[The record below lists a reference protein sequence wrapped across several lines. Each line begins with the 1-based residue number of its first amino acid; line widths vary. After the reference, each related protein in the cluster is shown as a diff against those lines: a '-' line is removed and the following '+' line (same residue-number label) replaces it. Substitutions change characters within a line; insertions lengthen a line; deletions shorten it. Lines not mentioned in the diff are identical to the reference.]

1 MSNKYHFNRRN
12 LIEKIERFLSE
23 KNSNKSL
30 KQNLLPILKSFID
43 ENYKNIKQLFIKD
56 RDGLYCGILR
66 SKTID
71 AVILSSFDAINTHA
85 FPIANPTKADKLS
98 IVAVG
103 GYGRGNLA
111 PGSDIDILILTPYK
125 ITPRIE
131 QIVETLLYILW
142 DLKLKVG
149 YAIRSLEDNISKAQ
163 SDNTICTALLD
174 ARLISGDQDLWISFN
189 SAFKLEILNK
199 LKEKYFYEKIKERDS
214 RHKKMGDSRY
224 LLEPN
229 IKEGKGGLRD
239 LNTIRWI
246 ILFLY
251 QSNNSRD
258 YLSLGV
264 MSKKEVAFYEKA
276 EKYFTTLRSMMH
288 YNSKNNS
295 DRLTFDLQL
304 SIAEKLGYK
313 LHAGSTPIER
323 LMKHYYIFAK
333 EVGYLTKSVLET
345 IENNQFKTDKSFLK
359 TIIFNLKKNKN
370 GIFEFYGNNI
380 HIAKSEKN
388 IKPLDIFRAYD
399 FSAKYDLSLSN
410 ELISIIK
417 LNIRT
422 VDDLRNDK
430 KANAFF
436 INILTNINNS
446 EKVLRSMNEIGVLGR
461 FIPDFQKVVARV
473 QHDMYHT
480 YTVDE
485 HTINA
490 IGILRKIN
498 NGELK
503 SKFDLASKVIKKI
516 VSKKVLYI
524 ALFLHDIA
532 KGRGGDHSILGGEVA
547 QNLCPRFGLDA
558 DDTETVVWLVENH
571 LLMSHIAFKRDLQ
584 DPNTIIDFKKRVQS
598 AELLRLLY
606 VLTVA
611 DITAVGPE
619 IWNSWKDNLLKI
631 VYNETL
637 MEINGGGDIK
647 SRVFI
652 EDKAK
657 TKLRKSLADWSDE
670 KFSNYINRFFSYY
683 WTNINFDVHLHHA
696 KLITEADSKDLKIKI
711 DVETLDDQGVTK
723 VSIYTQDHLGLFAR
737 TCAGLAL
744 AGTSVQDA
752 RIVTTK
758 DGMTV
763 NTFLIRPTNSISL
776 MEDKTRLSTLV
787 NTISK
792 TISEERNPK
801 VLMNEFKDIQ
811 IPSRKDSFI
820 IEPRVLI
827 DNLSSKSHTLIEINS
842 KDKIGLLHTL
852 ASELFLMGLHIST
865 ARISTYGVRAVDVFY
880 IKNMTGGKIIEKDK
894 IDIIK
899 SRLMKAINDNKEQK
913 RKILEETK

>member
-1 MSNKYHFNRRN
+1 MNNKYHFNRRN
-12 LIEKIERFLSE
+12 LIEKIESALS
-23 KNSNKSL
+23 KKDSSKSL
-30 KQNLLPILKSFID
+30 KQNLLPILKTFID
-43 ENYKNIKQLFIKD
+43 NNNANIKDLFMENKD
-56 RDGLYCGILR
+56 GFYSGELR
-66 SKTID
+66 AKAID
-71 AVILSSFDAINTHA
+71 AVILSTFDVVNTYA

-98 IVAVG
+98 IIAVG

-149 YAIRSLEDNISKAQ
+149 YAIRSLEDNISKAKL
-163 SDNTICTALLD
+163 DNTICTALLD
-174 ARLISGDQDLWISFN
+174 ARLISGDQDLWIQFN
-189 SAFKLEILNK
+189 SVFKLEILNK
-199 LKEKYFYEKIKERDS
+199 LKEKYFYEKIKERDV

-246 ILFLY
+246 ISFLY
-251 QSNNSRD
+251 QGNSAKE
-258 YLSLGV
+258 YLSLGL
-264 MSKKEVAFYEKA
+264 MTNKEASFYNKA
-276 EKYFTTLRSMMH
+276 EKYFMTLRSMMH
-288 YNSKNNS
+288 YYSKNNS
-295 DRLTFDLQL
+295 DRLTFDLQI

-313 LHAGSTPIER
+313 SHSGSTPIER
-323 LMKHYYIFAK
+323 LMKHYYLFAK
-333 EVGYLTKSVLET
+333 DVGYLTKSVLEN
-345 IENNQFKTDKSFLK
+345 IENNNFKTDKSFFKKLV
-359 TIIFNLKKNKN
+359 FNIKKNKN
-370 GIFEFYGNNI
+370 GVFEFYGNSI
-380 HIAKSEKN
+380 HLAKTEKN
-388 IKPLDIFRAYD
+388 IEPLDIFRAYD

-410 ELISIIK
+410 DLINIIK
-417 LNIRT
+417 LNIRK
-422 VDDLRNDK
+422 VDTLRNSK
-430 KANAFF
+430 KANNFF

-446 EKVLRSMNEIGVLGR
+446 EKVLRSMSEIGLLGR

-490 IGILRKIN
+490 IGILRKID

-503 SKFDLASKVIKKI
+503 SKFDLASEVIKKI

-547 QNLCPRFGLDA
+547 QNLCPRFGLNA
-558 DDTETVVWLVENH
+558 DETETVVWLVENH
-571 LLMSHIAFKRDLQ
+571 LLMSQIAFKRDLQ
-584 DPNTIIDFKKRVQS
+584 DPNTIIDLKKRIQS
-598 AELLRLLY
+598 PELLKLLY

-637 MEINGGGDIK
+637 MKINGGGDIK
-647 SRVFI
+647 SRTVL
-652 EDKAK
+652 EDMAK
-657 TKLRKSLADWSDE
+657 TKLRNSLSDWSDKEYE
-670 KFSNYINRFFSYY
+670 KYINRFFPYY

-696 KLITEADSKDLKIKI
+696 KLIRDADSKDLKIKI
-711 DVETLDDQGVTK
+711 DIENLDDQGVTEI
-723 VSIYTQDHLGLFAR
+723 SIYTQDHLGLFAR

-763 NTFLIRPTNSISL
+763 NTFLIRSANSFSFL
-776 MEDKTRLSTLV
+776 EDKNRISTLED
-787 NTISK
+787 TIRK
-792 TISEERNPK
+792 TISEERDPK
-801 VLMNEFKDIQ
+801 ILIKEFKSIQ

-827 DNLSSKSHTLIEINS
+827 DNLSSKTHTLIEINS

-865 ARISTYGVRAVDVFY
+865 ARISTYGVRVVDVFY
-880 IKNMTGGKIIEKDK
+880 IKNMTGGKITEKDK
-894 IDIIK
+894 IDVIK
-899 SRLMKAINDNKEQK
+899 SKLMKAINEHKDVSSKVLE
-913 RKILEETK
+913 KI

>member
-1 MSNKYHFNRRN
+1 MNKKYHFNRRN
-12 LIEKIERFLSE
+12 LIEKIESALS
-23 KNSNKSL
+23 KKDSSKSL
-30 KQNLLPILKSFID
+30 KQNLLPILKTFID
-43 ENYKNIKQLFIKD
+43 NNNANIKDLFMENKD
-56 RDGLYCGILR
+56 GFYSGELR
-66 SKTID
+66 AKAID
-71 AVILSSFDAINTHA
+71 AVILSTFDVVNTYA

-98 IVAVG
+98 IIAVG

-149 YAIRSLEDNISKAQ
+149 YAIRSLEDNISKAKL
-163 SDNTICTALLD
+163 DNTICTALLD
-174 ARLISGDQDLWISFN
+174 ARLISGDQDLWIQFN
-189 SAFKLEILNK
+189 SVFKSEILNK
-199 LKEKYFYEKIKERDS
+199 LKEKYFYEKIKERDV

-246 ILFLY
+246 ISFLY
-251 QSNNSRD
+251 QGNSAKE
-258 YLSLGV
+258 YLSLGL
-264 MSKKEVAFYEKA
+264 MTNKEASFYNKA
-276 EKYFTTLRSMMH
+276 EKHFMTLRSMMH
-288 YNSKNNS
+288 YYSKNNS

-313 LHAGSTPIER
+313 SHSGSTPIER
-323 LMKHYYIFAK
+323 LMKHYYLFAK
-333 EVGYLTKSVLET
+333 DVGYLTKSVLEN
-345 IENNQFKTDKSFLK
+345 IENNNFKTDKSFFKKLV
-359 TIIFNLKKNKN
+359 FNIKKNKN
-370 GIFEFYGNNI
+370 GVFEFYGNSI
-380 HIAKSEKN
+380 HLAKTEKN
-388 IKPLDIFRAYD
+388 IEPLDIFRAYD
-399 FSAKYDLSLSN
+399 FSAKYDLNLSID
-410 ELISIIK
+410 LINIIK
-417 LNIRT
+417 LNIRK
-422 VDDLRNDK
+422 VDTLRNSK
-430 KANAFF
+430 KANTFF
-436 INILTNINNS
+436 INVLTNINNS
-446 EKVLRSMNEIGVLGR
+446 EKVLRSMSEIGLLGR

-490 IGILRKIN
+490 IGILRKID

-503 SKFDLASKVIKKI
+503 SKFDLASEVIKKI

-547 QNLCPRFGLDA
+547 QNLCPRFGLNA
-558 DDTETVVWLVENH
+558 DETETVVWLVENH
-571 LLMSHIAFKRDLQ
+571 LLMSQVAFKRDLQ
-584 DPNTIIDFKKRVQS
+584 DPNTIIDLKKKIQS
-598 AELLRLLY
+598 PELLKLLY

-619 IWNSWKDNLLKI
+619 IWNSWKDNLLKV

-647 SRVFI
+647 SRTVV
-652 EDKAK
+652 EDAAK
-657 TKLRKSLADWSDE
+657 TKLRNSLSDWSDQEFE
-670 KFSNYINRFFSYY
+670 KYINRFFSYY

-696 KLITEADSKDLKIKI
+696 KLIRDADSKDLKIKI
-711 DVETLDDQGVTK
+711 DIENLDDQGVTEI
-723 VSIYTQDHLGLFAR
+723 SIYTQDHLGLFAR

-763 NTFLIRPTNSISL
+763 NTFLIRSANSFSFI
-776 MEDKTRLSTLV
+776 EDKNRISTLED
-787 NTISK
+787 TIRK
-792 TISEERNPK
+792 TISEERDPK
-801 VLMNEFKDIQ
+801 ILIKEFKSIQ
-811 IPSRKDSFI
+811 IPSRKESLI

-827 DNLSSKSHTLIEINS
+827 DNLSSKTHTLIEINS

-865 ARISTYGVRAVDVFY
+865 ARISTYGVRVVDVFY
-880 IKNMTGGKIIEKDK
+880 IKNMTGGKITEKDK
-894 IDIIK
+894 IDVIK
-899 SRLMKAINDNKEQK
+899 SKLMKAINEHKDVSSKVLE
-913 RKILEETK
+913 KI

>member
-1 MSNKYHFNRRN
+1 MNNKYHFNRRN
-12 LIEKIERFLSE
+12 LIEKIESALS
-23 KNSNKSL
+23 KKDSSKSL
-30 KQNLLPILKSFID
+30 KQNLLPILKTFID
-43 ENYKNIKQLFIKD
+43 NNNANIKDLFMENKD
-56 RDGLYCGILR
+56 GFYSGELR
-66 SKTID
+66 AKAID
-71 AVILSSFDAINTHA
+71 AIILSTYDVVNTYA

-98 IVAVG
+98 IIAVG

-149 YAIRSLEDNISKAQ
+149 YAIRSLEDNISKAKL
-163 SDNTICTALLD
+163 DNTICTALLD
-174 ARLISGDQDLWISFN
+174 ARLISGDQDLWIQFN
-189 SAFKLEILNK
+189 SVFKLEILNK
-199 LKEKYFYEKIKERDS
+199 LKEKYFYEKIKERDV

-246 ILFLY
+246 ISFLY
-251 QSNNSRD
+251 QGNSAKE
-258 YLSLGV
+258 YLSLGL
-264 MSKKEVAFYEKA
+264 MTNKEASFYNKA
-276 EKYFTTLRSMMH
+276 EKYFMTLRSMMH
-288 YNSKNNS
+288 YYSKNNS

-313 LHAGSTPIER
+313 SHSGSTPIER
-323 LMKHYYIFAK
+323 LMKHYYLFAK
-333 EVGYLTKSVLET
+333 DVGFLTKSVLEN
-345 IENNQFKTDKSFLK
+345 IENNNFKTDKSFFKKLV
-359 TIIFNLKKNKN
+359 FNIKKNKN
-370 GIFEFYGNNI
+370 GVFEFYGNSI
-380 HIAKSEKN
+380 HLAKTEKN
-388 IKPLDIFRAYD
+388 IEPLDIFRAYN
-399 FSAKYDLSLSN
+399 FSAKYDLNLSN
-410 ELISIIK
+410 DLINIIK
-417 LNIRT
+417 LNIRK
-422 VDDLRNDK
+422 VDTLRNSK
-430 KANAFF
+430 KANNFF

-446 EKVLRSMNEIGVLGR
+446 EKVLRSMSEIGLLGR

-490 IGILRKIN
+490 IGILRKID

-503 SKFDLASKVIKKI
+503 SKFDLASEVIKKI

-547 QNLCPRFGLDA
+547 QNLCPRFGLNA
-558 DDTETVVWLVENH
+558 DETETVVWLVENH
-571 LLMSHIAFKRDLQ
+571 LLMSQIAFKRDLQ
-584 DPNTIIDFKKRVQS
+584 DPNTIIDLKKRIQS
-598 AELLRLLY
+598 PELLKLLY

-637 MEINGGGDIK
+637 MKINGGGDIK
-647 SRVFI
+647 SRTVL
-652 EDKAK
+652 EDMAK
-657 TKLRKSLADWSDE
+657 TKLRNSLSDWSDKEYE
-670 KFSNYINRFFSYY
+670 KYINRFFPYY

-696 KLITEADSKDLKIKI
+696 KLIRDADSKDLKIKI
-711 DVETLDDQGVTK
+711 DIENLDDQGVTEI
-723 VSIYTQDHLGLFAR
+723 SIYTQDHLGLFAR

-763 NTFLIRPTNSISL
+763 NTFLIRSANSFSFL
-776 MEDKTRLSTLV
+776 EDKNRISTLED
-787 NTISK
+787 TIRK
-792 TISEERNPK
+792 TISEERDPK
-801 VLMNEFKDIQ
+801 ILIKEFKSIQ

-827 DNLSSKSHTLIEINS
+827 DNLSSKTHTLIEINS

-865 ARISTYGVRAVDVFY
+865 ARISTYGVRVVDVFY
-880 IKNMTGGKIIEKDK
+880 IKNMTGGKITEKDK
-894 IDIIK
+894 IDVIK
-899 SRLMKAINDNKEQK
+899 SKLMKAINEHKDVSSKVLE
-913 RKILEETK
+913 KI

>member
-1 MSNKYHFNRRN
+1 MNKKYHFNRRN
-12 LIEKIERFLSE
+12 LIEKIDSALS
-23 KNSNKSL
+23 KKDSSKSL
-30 KQNLLPILKSFID
+30 KQNLLPILKTFID
-43 ENYKNIKQLFIKD
+43 NNNANIKDLFMENKD
-56 RDGLYCGILR
+56 GFYSGELR
-66 SKTID
+66 AKAID
-71 AVILSSFDAINTHA
+71 AVILSTFDVVNTYA

-98 IVAVG
+98 IIAVG

-149 YAIRSLEDNISKAQ
+149 YAIRSLEDNISKAKL
-163 SDNTICTALLD
+163 DNTICTALLD
-174 ARLISGDQDLWISFN
+174 ARLISGDQDLWIQFN
-189 SAFKLEILNK
+189 SVFKLEILNK
-199 LKEKYFYEKIKERDS
+199 LKEKYFYEKIKERDV

-246 ILFLY
+246 ISFLY
-251 QSNNSRD
+251 QGNSAKE
-258 YLSLGV
+258 YLSLGL
-264 MSKKEVAFYEKA
+264 MTNKEASFYNKA
-276 EKYFTTLRSMMH
+276 EKYFMTLRSMMH
-288 YNSKNNS
+288 YYSKNNS

-313 LHAGSTPIER
+313 SHSGSTPIER
-323 LMKHYYIFAK
+323 LMKHYYLFAK
-333 EVGYLTKSVLET
+333 DVGYLTKSVLEN
-345 IENNQFKTDKSFLK
+345 IENNNFKTDKSFFKKLV
-359 TIIFNLKKNKN
+359 FNIKKNKN
-370 GIFEFYGNNI
+370 GVFEFYGNSI
-380 HIAKSEKN
+380 HLAKTEKN
-388 IKPLDIFRAYD
+388 IEPLDIFRAYD

-410 ELISIIK
+410 DLINIIK
-417 LNIRT
+417 LNIRK
-422 VDDLRNDK
+422 VDTLRNSK
-430 KANAFF
+430 KANTFF
-436 INILTNINNS
+436 INVLTNINNS
-446 EKVLRSMNEIGVLGR
+446 EKVLRSMSEIGLLGR

-490 IGILRKIN
+490 IGILRKID

-503 SKFDLASKVIKKI
+503 SKFDLASEVIKKI

-547 QNLCPRFGLDA
+547 QNLCPRFGLNA
-558 DDTETVVWLVENH
+558 DETETVVWLVENH
-571 LLMSHIAFKRDLQ
+571 LLMSQVAFKRDLQ
-584 DPNTIIDFKKRVQS
+584 DPNTIIDLKKRIQS
-598 AELLRLLY
+598 PELLKLLY

-647 SRVFI
+647 SRTVV
-652 EDKAK
+652 EEAAK
-657 TKLRKSLADWSDE
+657 TKLRNSLSDWSDQEFE
-670 KFSNYINRFFSYY
+670 KYINRFFSYY

-696 KLITEADSKDLKIKI
+696 KLIRDADSKDLKIKI
-711 DVETLDDQGVTK
+711 DIENLDDQGVTEI
-723 VSIYTQDHLGLFAR
+723 SIYTQDHLGLFAR

-763 NTFLIRPTNSISL
+763 NTFLIRSANSFSFI
-776 MEDKTRLSTLV
+776 EDKNRISTLED
-787 NTISK
+787 TIRK
-792 TISEERNPK
+792 TISEERDPK
-801 VLMNEFKDIQ
+801 ILIKEFKSIQ
-811 IPSRKDSFI
+811 IPSRKDSFV

-827 DNLSSKSHTLIEINS
+827 DNLSSKTHTLIEINS

-865 ARISTYGVRAVDVFY
+865 ARISTYGVRVVDVFY
-880 IKNMTGGKIIEKDK
+880 IKNMTGGKITEKDK
-894 IDIIK
+894 IDVIK
-899 SRLMKAINDNKEQK
+899 SKLMKAINEHKDVSSKVLE
-913 RKILEETK
+913 KI

>member
-1 MSNKYHFNRRN
+1 MNNKYHFNRRN
-12 LIEKIERFLSE
+12 LIEKIESALS
-23 KNSNKSL
+23 KKDSSKSL
-30 KQNLLPILKSFID
+30 KQNLLPILKTFID
-43 ENYKNIKQLFIKD
+43 DNNANIKELFMAGKD
-56 RDGLYCGILR
+56 GFYCGELR
-66 SKTID
+66 AKTID
-71 AVILSSFDAINTHA
+71 AVILSTFDVINTFV

-131 QIVETLLYILW
+131 KVVETLLYILW

-149 YAIRSLEDNISKAQ
+149 YAIRSLEDNISKAKL
-163 SDNTICTALLD
+163 DNTICTALID
-174 ARLISGDQDLWISFN
+174 ARLISGDQNLWIQFN
-189 SAFKLEILNK
+189 SAFKLEVLNK
-199 LKEKYFYEKIKERDS
+199 LKEKYFYEKIKERDV

-246 ILFLY
+246 ISFLY
-251 QSNNSRD
+251 QVNNSRD

-264 MSKKEVAFYEKA
+264 MTNKEASFYKKA
-276 EKYFTTLRSMMH
+276 EKHFMTLRSMMH
-288 YNSKNNS
+288 YYSKNNS

-313 LHAGSTPIER
+313 SHSGSTPIER
-323 LMKHYYIFAK
+323 LMKHYYLFAK
-333 EVGYLTKSVLET
+333 EVGYLTKSVLDN
-345 IENNQFKTDKSFLK
+345 IENNNFKTEKSILK
-359 TIIFNLKKNKN
+359 KLVFNIKKNKN
-370 GIFEFYGNNI
+370 GIFEFYDNSI
-380 HIAKSEKN
+380 HLAKREKN
-388 IKPLDIFRAYD
+388 IEALDIFRAYD
-399 FSAKYDLSLSN
+399 FSSKYNLNLST
-410 ELISIIK
+410 ELINIIK
-417 LNIRT
+417 LNIRK
-422 VDDLRNDK
+422 VDKLRNSK
-430 KANAFF
+430 KANTFF
-436 INILTNINNS
+436 INVLTNINNS
-446 EKVLRSMNEIGVLGR
+446 EKILRSMSEIGLLGR
-461 FIPDFQKVVARV
+461 FIPDFQKVIARV

-490 IGILRKIN
+490 IGVLRKID

-503 SKFDLASKVIKKI
+503 NKFGLASKVIKKI
-516 VSKKVLYI
+516 VSKKVLYV

-532 KGRGGDHSILGGEVA
+532 KGRGGDHSVLGGKVA
-547 QNLCPRFGLDA
+547 KNLCPRFGLDA
-558 DDTETVVWLVENH
+558 DETETVVWLVENH
-571 LLMSHIAFKRDLQ
+571 LLMSQVAFKRDLQ
-584 DPNTIIDFKKRVQS
+584 DPNTIIDFKKRIQS

-647 SRVFI
+647 SRTVL

-657 TKLRKSLADWSDE
+657 NKLRNSLLEWPEQEFA
-670 KFSNYINRFFSYY
+670 NYINRFFAYY

-696 KLITEADSKDLKIKI
+696 KLIRDADSKNLKIKI
-711 DVETLDDQGVTK
+711 DIETLDDQGVTEI
-723 VSIYTQDHLGLFAR
+723 SIYTQDHLGLFAR

-763 NTFLIRPTNSISL
+763 NTFLIRSANSFSL
-776 MEDKTRLSTLV
+776 IEDKNRLGSLV
-787 NTISK
+787 DTIRK
-792 TISEERNPK
+792 TISEERDPK
-801 VLMNEFKDIQ
+801 VLIKEFKSLQ

-827 DNLSSKSHTLIEINS
+827 DNLSSKTHTLIEINS

-865 ARISTYGVRAVDVFY
+865 ARISTYGVRVVDVFY
-880 IKNMTGGKIIEKDK
+880 IKNMTGGKITEKDK
-894 IDIIK
+894 IGVIK
-899 SRLMKAINDNKEQK
+899 SRLMKVINDTKVNSS
-913 RKILEETK
+913 KILEKI

>member
-1 MSNKYHFNRRN
+1 VNNKYHFNRRN
-12 LIEKIERFLSE
+12 LVEKIENALS
-23 KNSNKSL
+23 KKDSSKSL
-30 KQNLLPILKSFID
+30 KQNLLPILKNFID
-43 ENYKNIKQLFIKD
+43 DNNANIKELFMKNKN
-56 RDGLYCGILR
+56 GLYSGELR
-66 SKTID
+66 SKAID
-71 AVILSSFDAINTHA
+71 AIILSTYDVINTHA

-98 IVAVG
+98 VIAVG

-131 QIVETLLYILW
+131 QVVETLLYILW

-149 YAIRSLEDNISKAQ
+149 YAIRSLEENISKAK

-174 ARLISGDQDLWISFN
+174 ARLISGDQGLWIDFN
-189 SAFKLEILNK
+189 SVFKIEILSK
-199 LKEKYFYEKIKERDS
+199 LKEKYFYEKIKERDV

-229 IKEGKGGLRD
+229 MKEGKGGLRD

-246 ILFLY
+246 ISFLY
-251 QSNNSRD
+251 QSTNSQD

-264 MSKKEVAFYEKA
+264 MTNKEVSFYNKA
-276 EKYFTTLRSMMH
+276 EKYFMTLRSMMH
-288 YNSKNNS
+288 YYSKNNS

-304 SIAEKLGYK
+304 SIAKKMGYK
-313 LHAGSTPIER
+313 SHAGSTPIER
-323 LMKHYYIFAK
+323 LMKHYYLFAK
-333 EVGYLTKSVLET
+333 DVGYLTKSVLDN
-345 IENNQFKTDKSFLK
+345 IENNNFKADKPLLK
-359 TIIFNLKKNKN
+359 KLMFNIKKNKN
-370 GIFEFYGNNI
+370 GVFEFHRDSI
-380 HIAKSEKN
+380 HLAKREKN
-388 IKPLDIFRAYD
+388 IEALDVFRAYD
-399 FSAKYDLSLSN
+399 FSAKYDLNLSN
-410 ELISIIK
+410 DLINIIK
-417 LNIRT
+417 LNIRKI
-422 VDDLRNDK
+422 DKLRNSK

-446 EKVLRSMNEIGVLGR
+446 EKVLRSMSEIGVLGR

-490 IGILRKIN
+490 IGILRKID
-498 NGELK
+498 NGELN
-503 SKFDLASKVIKKI
+503 SKFDLATEVIKKI
-516 VSKKVLYI
+516 VSKKVLYV

-547 QNLCPRFGLDA
+547 KNLCPRFGLNA
-558 DDTETVVWLVENH
+558 DETETVVWLVENH
-571 LLMSHIAFKRDLQ
+571 LLMSHVAFKRDLQ
-584 DPNTIIDFKKRVQS
+584 DPNTIVDLKKRIQS

-637 MEINGGGDIK
+637 MEINGGGNVK
-647 SRVFI
+647 SRIVL

-657 TKLRKSLADWSDE
+657 NKLRDSLSQWSNQE
-670 KFSNYINRFFSYY
+670 FESYIKRFFPYY

-696 KLITEADSKDLKIKI
+696 KLIKDADSQDLKIKI
-711 DVETLDDQGVTK
+711 DIESLEDQGVTEI
-723 VSIYTQDHLGLFAR
+723 SIYTQDHLGLFAR

-763 NTFLIRPTNSISL
+763 NTFLIRSATTFSL
-776 MEDKTRLSTLV
+776 IEDKNRLATLV
-787 NTISK
+787 DTIRK
-792 TISEERNPK
+792 TISEERDPK
-801 VLMNEFKDIQ
+801 VLIKEFKNIQ

-827 DNLSSKSHTLIEINS
+827 DNLSSRTHTLIEINS
-842 KDKIGLLHTL
+842 KDKIGLLHSL

-880 IKNMTGGKIIEKDK
+880 IKNMTGGKITEKDK
-894 IDIIK
+894 IDAIK
-899 SRLMKAINDNKEQK
+899 FRLLKVINEHKDTSN
-913 RKILEETK
+913 KILEKI

>member
-1 MSNKYHFNRRN
+1 MNKKYHFNRRN
-12 LIEKIERFLSE
+12 LIEKIESALS
-23 KNSNKSL
+23 KKDSSKSL
-30 KQNLLPILKSFID
+30 KQNLLPILKTFID
-43 ENYKNIKQLFIKD
+43 NNNANIKDLFMENKD
-56 RDGLYCGILR
+56 GFYSGELR
-66 SKTID
+66 AKAID
-71 AVILSSFDAINTHA
+71 AVILSTFDVVNTYA

-98 IVAVG
+98 IIAVG

-149 YAIRSLEDNISKAQ
+149 YAIRSLEDNISKAKL
-163 SDNTICTALLD
+163 DNTICTALLD
-174 ARLISGDQDLWISFN
+174 ARLISGDQDLWIQFN
-189 SAFKLEILNK
+189 SVFKLEILNK
-199 LKEKYFYEKIKERDS
+199 LKEKYFYEKIKERDV

-246 ILFLY
+246 ISFLY
-251 QSNNSRD
+251 QGNSAKE
-258 YLSLGV
+258 YLSLGL
-264 MSKKEVAFYEKA
+264 MTNKEASFYNKA
-276 EKYFTTLRSMMH
+276 EKYFMTLRSMMH
-288 YNSKNNS
+288 YYSKNNS

-313 LHAGSTPIER
+313 SHSGSTPIER
-323 LMKHYYIFAK
+323 LMKHYYLFAK
-333 EVGYLTKSVLET
+333 DVGYLTKSVLEN
-345 IENNQFKTDKSFLK
+345 IENNNFKTDKSFFKKLV
-359 TIIFNLKKNKN
+359 FNIKKNKN
-370 GIFEFYGNNI
+370 GVFEFYGNSI
-380 HIAKSEKN
+380 HLAKTEKN
-388 IKPLDIFRAYD
+388 IEPLDIFRAYD

-410 ELISIIK
+410 DLINIIK
-417 LNIRT
+417 LNIRK
-422 VDDLRNDK
+422 VDTLRNSK
-430 KANAFF
+430 KANTFF
-436 INILTNINNS
+436 INVLTNINNS
-446 EKVLRSMNEIGVLGR
+446 EKVLRSMSEIGLLGR

-490 IGILRKIN
+490 IGILRKID

-503 SKFDLASKVIKKI
+503 SKFDLASEVIKKI

-547 QNLCPRFGLDA
+547 QNLCPRFGLNA
-558 DDTETVVWLVENH
+558 DETETVVWLVENH
-571 LLMSHIAFKRDLQ
+571 LLMSQVAFKRDLQ
-584 DPNTIIDFKKRVQS
+584 DPNTIIDLKKKIQS
-598 AELLRLLY
+598 PELLKLLY

-647 SRVFI
+647 SRTVV
-652 EDKAK
+652 EDAAK
-657 TKLRKSLADWSDE
+657 TKLRNSLSDWSDQEFE
-670 KFSNYINRFFSYY
+670 KYINRFFSYY

-696 KLITEADSKDLKIKI
+696 KLIRDADSKDLKIKI
-711 DVETLDDQGVTK
+711 DIENLDDQGVTEI
-723 VSIYTQDHLGLFAR
+723 SIYTQDHLGLFAR

-763 NTFLIRPTNSISL
+763 NTFLIRSANSFSFI
-776 MEDKTRLSTLV
+776 EDKNRISTLED
-787 NTISK
+787 TIRK
-792 TISEERNPK
+792 TISEERDPK
-801 VLMNEFKDIQ
+801 ILIKEFKSIQ

-827 DNLSSKSHTLIEINS
+827 DNLSSKTHTLIEINS

-865 ARISTYGVRAVDVFY
+865 ARISTYGVRVVDVFY
-880 IKNMTGGKIIEKDK
+880 IKNMTGGKITEKHK
-894 IDIIK
+894 IDDIK
-899 SRLMKAINDNKEQK
+899 SKLMKAINEHKDVSSKVLE
-913 RKILEETK
+913 KI

>member
-1 MSNKYHFNRRN
+1 MNKKYHFNRRN
-12 LIEKIERFLSE
+12 LIEKIDSALS
-23 KNSNKSL
+23 KKDSSKSL
-30 KQNLLPILKSFID
+30 KQNLLPILKTFID
-43 ENYKNIKQLFIKD
+43 NNNANIKDLFMENKD
-56 RDGLYCGILR
+56 GFYSGELR
-66 SKTID
+66 AKAID
-71 AVILSSFDAINTHA
+71 AVILSTFDVVNTYA

-98 IVAVG
+98 IIAVG

-149 YAIRSLEDNISKAQ
+149 YAIRSLEDNISKAKL
-163 SDNTICTALLD
+163 DNTICTALLD
-174 ARLISGDQDLWISFN
+174 ARLISGDQDLWIQFN
-189 SAFKLEILNK
+189 SVFKLEILNK
-199 LKEKYFYEKIKERDS
+199 LKEKYFYEKIKERDV

-246 ILFLY
+246 ISFLY
-251 QSNNSRD
+251 QGNSAKE
-258 YLSLGV
+258 YLSLGL
-264 MSKKEVAFYEKA
+264 MTNKEASFYNKA
-276 EKYFTTLRSMMH
+276 EKYFMTLRSMMH
-288 YNSKNNS
+288 YYSKNNS

-313 LHAGSTPIER
+313 SHSGSTPIER
-323 LMKHYYIFAK
+323 LMKHYYLFAK
-333 EVGYLTKSVLET
+333 DVGYLTKSVLEN
-345 IENNQFKTDKSFLK
+345 IENNNFKTDKSFFKKLV
-359 TIIFNLKKNKN
+359 FNIKKNKN
-370 GIFEFYGNNI
+370 GVFEFYGNSI
-380 HIAKSEKN
+380 HLAKTEKN
-388 IKPLDIFRAYD
+388 IEPLDIFRAYD

-410 ELISIIK
+410 DLINIIK
-417 LNIRT
+417 LNIRK
-422 VDDLRNDK
+422 VDTLRNSK
-430 KANAFF
+430 KANTFF
-436 INILTNINNS
+436 INVLTNINNS
-446 EKVLRSMNEIGVLGR
+446 EKVLRSMSEIGLLGR

-490 IGILRKIN
+490 IGILRKID

-503 SKFDLASKVIKKI
+503 SKFDLASEVIKKI

-547 QNLCPRFGLDA
+547 QNLCPRFGLNA
-558 DDTETVVWLVENH
+558 DETETVVWLVENH
-571 LLMSHIAFKRDLQ
+571 LLMSQVAFKRDLQ
-584 DPNTIIDFKKRVQS
+584 DPNTIIDLKKRIQS
-598 AELLRLLY
+598 PELLKLLY

-647 SRVFI
+647 SRTAV
-652 EDKAK
+652 EDSAK
-657 TKLRKSLADWSDE
+657 TKLRNSLSDWSDLEFE
-670 KFSNYINRFFSYY
+670 KYINRFFPYY

-696 KLITEADSKDLKIKI
+696 KLIRDADSKDLKIKI
-711 DVETLDDQGVTK
+711 DIENLDDQGVTEI
-723 VSIYTQDHLGLFAR
+723 SIYTQDHLGLFAR

-763 NTFLIRPTNSISL
+763 NTFLIRSANSFSFI
-776 MEDKTRLSTLV
+776 EDKNRISTLED
-787 NTISK
+787 TIRK
-792 TISEERNPK
+792 TISEERDPK
-801 VLMNEFKDIQ
+801 ILIKEFKSIQ

-827 DNLSSKSHTLIEINS
+827 DNLSSKTHTLIEINS

-865 ARISTYGVRAVDVFY
+865 ARISTYGVRVVDVFY
-880 IKNMTGGKIIEKDK
+880 IKNMTGGKITEKDK
-894 IDIIK
+894 IDVIK
-899 SRLMKAINDNKEQK
+899 SKLMKAINEHKDVSSKVLE
-913 RKILEETK
+913 KI

>member
-1 MSNKYHFNRRN
+1 MNNKYHFNRRN
-12 LIEKIERFLSE
+12 LIEKIESALS
-23 KNSNKSL
+23 KKDSSKSL
-30 KQNLLPILKSFID
+30 KQNLLPILKTFID
-43 ENYKNIKQLFIKD
+43 NNNANIKDLFMENKD
-56 RDGLYCGILR
+56 GFYSGELR
-66 SKTID
+66 AKAID
-71 AVILSSFDAINTHA
+71 AIILSTYDVVNTYA

-98 IVAVG
+98 IIAVG

-149 YAIRSLEDNISKAQ
+149 YAIRSLEDNISKAKL
-163 SDNTICTALLD
+163 DNTICTALLD
-174 ARLISGDQDLWISFN
+174 ARLISGDQDLWIQFN
-189 SAFKLEILNK
+189 SVFKLEILNK
-199 LKEKYFYEKIKERDS
+199 LKEKYFYEKIKERDV

-246 ILFLY
+246 ISFLY
-251 QSNNSRD
+251 QGNSAKE
-258 YLSLGV
+258 YLSLGL
-264 MSKKEVAFYEKA
+264 MTNKEASFYNKA
-276 EKYFTTLRSMMH
+276 EKYFMTLRSMMH
-288 YNSKNNS
+288 YYSKNNS

-313 LHAGSTPIER
+313 SHSGSTPIER
-323 LMKHYYIFAK
+323 LMKHYYLFAK
-333 EVGYLTKSVLET
+333 DVGFLTKSVLEN
-345 IENNQFKTDKSFLK
+345 IENNNFKTDKSFFKKLV
-359 TIIFNLKKNKN
+359 FNIKKNKN
-370 GIFEFYGNNI
+370 GVFEFYGNSI
-380 HIAKSEKN
+380 HLAKTEKN
-388 IKPLDIFRAYD
+388 IEPLDIFRAYD

-410 ELISIIK
+410 DLINIIK
-417 LNIRT
+417 LNIRK
-422 VDDLRNDK
+422 VDTLRNSK
-430 KANAFF
+430 KANNFF

-446 EKVLRSMNEIGVLGR
+446 EKVLRSMSEIGLLGR

-490 IGILRKIN
+490 IGILRKID

-503 SKFDLASKVIKKI
+503 SKFDLASEVIKKI

-547 QNLCPRFGLDA
+547 QNLCPRFGLNA
-558 DDTETVVWLVENH
+558 DETETVVWLVENH
-571 LLMSHIAFKRDLQ
+571 LLMSQIAFKRDLQ
-584 DPNTIIDFKKRVQS
+584 DPNTIIDLKKRIQS
-598 AELLRLLY
+598 PELLKLLY

-637 MEINGGGDIK
+637 MKINGGGDIK
-647 SRVFI
+647 SRTVL
-652 EDKAK
+652 EDMAK
-657 TKLRKSLADWSDE
+657 TKLRNSLSDWSDKEYE
-670 KFSNYINRFFSYY
+670 KYINRFFPYY

-696 KLITEADSKDLKIKI
+696 KLIRDADSKDLKIKI
-711 DVETLDDQGVTK
+711 DIENLDDQGVTEI
-723 VSIYTQDHLGLFAR
+723 SIYTQDHLGLFAR

-763 NTFLIRPTNSISL
+763 NTFLIRSANSFSFI
-776 MEDKTRLSTLV
+776 EEKNRISTLED
-787 NTISK
+787 TIRK
-792 TISEERNPK
+792 TISEERDPK
-801 VLMNEFKDIQ
+801 ILIKEFKSIQ

-827 DNLSSKSHTLIEINS
+827 DNLSSKTHTLIEINS

-865 ARISTYGVRAVDVFY
+865 ARISTYGVRVVDVFY
-880 IKNMTGGKIIEKDK
+880 IKNMTGGKITEKDK
-894 IDIIK
+894 IDVIK
-899 SRLMKAINDNKEQK
+899 SKLMKAINEHKDVSSKVLE
-913 RKILEETK
+913 KI

>member
-1 MSNKYHFNRRN
+1 MNNKYHFNRRN
-12 LIEKIERFLSE
+12 LIEKIESALS
-23 KNSNKSL
+23 KKDSSKSL
-30 KQNLLPILKSFID
+30 KQNLLPILKTFID
-43 ENYKNIKQLFIKD
+43 NNNANIKDLFMENKD
-56 RDGLYCGILR
+56 GFYSGELR
-66 SKTID
+66 AKAID
-71 AVILSSFDAINTHA
+71 AVILSTFDVVNTYA

-98 IVAVG
+98 IIAVG

-149 YAIRSLEDNISKAQ
+149 YAIRSLEDNISKAKL
-163 SDNTICTALLD
+163 DNTICTALLD
-174 ARLISGDQDLWISFN
+174 ARLISGDQDLWIQFN
-189 SAFKLEILNK
+189 SVFKLEILNK
-199 LKEKYFYEKIKERDS
+199 LKEKYFYEKIKERDV

-246 ILFLY
+246 ISFLY
-251 QSNNSRD
+251 QGNSAKE
-258 YLSLGV
+258 YLSLGL
-264 MSKKEVAFYEKA
+264 MTNKEASFYNKA
-276 EKYFTTLRSMMH
+276 EKYFMTLRSMMH
-288 YNSKNNS
+288 YYSKNNS

-313 LHAGSTPIER
+313 SHSGSTPIER
-323 LMKHYYIFAK
+323 LMKHYYLFAK
-333 EVGYLTKSVLET
+333 DVGYLTKSVLEN
-345 IENNQFKTDKSFLK
+345 IENNNFKTDKSFFKKLV
-359 TIIFNLKKNKN
+359 FNIKKNKN
-370 GIFEFYGNNI
+370 GVFEFYGNSI
-380 HIAKSEKN
+380 HLAKTEKN
-388 IKPLDIFRAYD
+388 IEPLDIFRAYD

-410 ELISIIK
+410 DLINIIK
-417 LNIRT
+417 LNIRK
-422 VDDLRNDK
+422 VDTLRNSK
-430 KANAFF
+430 KANTFF
-436 INILTNINNS
+436 INVLTNINNS
-446 EKVLRSMNEIGVLGR
+446 EKVLRSMSEIGLLGR

-490 IGILRKIN
+490 IGILRKID

-503 SKFDLASKVIKKI
+503 SKFDLASEVIKKI

-547 QNLCPRFGLDA
+547 QNLCPRFGLNA
-558 DDTETVVWLVENH
+558 DETETVVWLVENH
-571 LLMSHIAFKRDLQ
+571 LLMSQVAFKRDLQ
-584 DPNTIIDFKKRVQS
+584 DPNTIIDLKKRIQS
-598 AELLRLLY
+598 PELLKLLY

-647 SRVFI
+647 SRTVV
-652 EDKAK
+652 EDSAK
-657 TKLRKSLADWSDE
+657 TKLRKSLSDWSDQEFE
-670 KFSNYINRFFSYY
+670 KYINRFFSYY

-696 KLITEADSKDLKIKI
+696 KLIRDADSKDLKIKI
-711 DVETLDDQGVTK
+711 DIENLDDQGVTEI
-723 VSIYTQDHLGLFAR
+723 SIYTQDHLGLFAR

-763 NTFLIRPTNSISL
+763 NTFLIRSANSFSFI
-776 MEDKTRLSTLV
+776 EDKNRISTLED
-787 NTISK
+787 TIRK
-792 TISEERNPK
+792 TISEERDPK
-801 VLMNEFKDIQ
+801 ILIKEFKSIQ

-827 DNLSSKSHTLIEINS
+827 DNLSSKTHTLIEINS

-865 ARISTYGVRAVDVFY
+865 ARISTYGVRVVDVFY
-880 IKNMTGGKIIEKDK
+880 IKNMTGGKITEKDK
-894 IDIIK
+894 IDVIK
-899 SRLMKAINDNKEQK
+899 SKLMKAINEHKDVSSKVLE
-913 RKILEETK
+913 KI

>member
-1 MSNKYHFNRRN
+1 MNKKYHFNRRN
-12 LIEKIERFLSE
+12 LIEKIDSALS
-23 KNSNKSL
+23 KKDSSKSL
-30 KQNLLPILKSFID
+30 KQNLLPILKTFID
-43 ENYKNIKQLFIKD
+43 NNNANIKDLFMENKD
-56 RDGLYCGILR
+56 GFYSGELR
-66 SKTID
+66 AKAID
-71 AVILSSFDAINTHA
+71 AVILSTFDVVNTYA

-98 IVAVG
+98 IIAVG

-149 YAIRSLEDNISKAQ
+149 YAIRSLEDNISKAKL
-163 SDNTICTALLD
+163 DNTICTALLD
-174 ARLISGDQDLWISFN
+174 ARLISGDQDLWIQFN
-189 SAFKLEILNK
+189 SVFKLEILNK
-199 LKEKYFYEKIKERDS
+199 LKEKYFYEKIKERDV

-246 ILFLY
+246 ISFLY
-251 QSNNSRD
+251 QGNSAKE
-258 YLSLGV
+258 YLSLGL
-264 MSKKEVAFYEKA
+264 MTNKEASFYNKA
-276 EKYFTTLRSMMH
+276 EKYFMTLRSMMH
-288 YNSKNNS
+288 YYSKNNS

-313 LHAGSTPIER
+313 SHSGSTPIER
-323 LMKHYYIFAK
+323 LMKHYYLFAK
-333 EVGYLTKSVLET
+333 DVGYLTKSVLEN
-345 IENNQFKTDKSFLK
+345 IENNNFKTDKSFFKKLV
-359 TIIFNLKKNKN
+359 FNIKKNKN
-370 GIFEFYGNNI
+370 GVFEFYGNSI
-380 HIAKSEKN
+380 HLAKTEKN
-388 IKPLDIFRAYD
+388 IEPLDIFRAYD

-410 ELISIIK
+410 DLINIIK
-417 LNIRT
+417 LNIRK
-422 VDDLRNDK
+422 VDTLRNSK
-430 KANAFF
+430 KANTFF
-436 INILTNINNS
+436 INVLTNINNS
-446 EKVLRSMNEIGVLGR
+446 EKVLRSMSEIGLLGR

-490 IGILRKIN
+490 IGILRKID

-503 SKFDLASKVIKKI
+503 SKFDLASEVIKKI

-547 QNLCPRFGLDA
+547 QNLCPRFGLNA
-558 DDTETVVWLVENH
+558 DETETVVWLVENH
-571 LLMSHIAFKRDLQ
+571 LLMSQVAFKRDLQ
-584 DPNTIIDFKKRVQS
+584 DPNTIIDLKKRIQS
-598 AELLRLLY
+598 PELLKLLY

-647 SRVFI
+647 SRTVV
-652 EDKAK
+652 EEAAK
-657 TKLRKSLADWSDE
+657 TKLRNSLSDWSDQEFE
-670 KFSNYINRFFSYY
+670 KYINRFFSYY

-696 KLITEADSKDLKIKI
+696 KLIRDADSKDLKIKI
-711 DVETLDDQGVTK
+711 DIENLDDQGVTEI
-723 VSIYTQDHLGLFAR
+723 SIYTQDHLGLFAR

-763 NTFLIRPTNSISL
+763 NTFLIRSANSFSFI
-776 MEDKTRLSTLV
+776 EDKNRISTLED
-787 NTISK
+787 TIRK
-792 TISEERNPK
+792 TISEERDPK
-801 VLMNEFKDIQ
+801 ILIKEFKSIQ

-827 DNLSSKSHTLIEINS
+827 DNLSSKTHTLIEINS

-865 ARISTYGVRAVDVFY
+865 ARISTYGVRVVDVFY
-880 IKNMTGGKIIEKDK
+880 IKNMTGGKITEKHK
-894 IDIIK
+894 IDVIK
-899 SRLMKAINDNKEQK
+899 SKLMKAINEHKDVSSKVLE
-913 RKILEETK
+913 KI